1 MLPLLGFSIINADIL
16 QNSIA
21 DTGNM
26 PTEISLLCEGQTVVS
41 VTKDKLVKSTAV
53 VYSAKP
59 SSSIGLVDINVVGS
73 KRIQATKNQKFFDPV
88 QKQWIKA
95 HMLWPGNSLLGDDLK
110 AHLIFD
116 VNTNHSASVKTIQV
130 VLDGNHYLF
139 ADGFL
144 VHNHT
149 PWKTAAID
157 RLKKIGKTI
166 TTKTKT
172 LLTQIS
178 G

>member
-16 QNSIA
+16 QNSIV

-41 VTKDKLVKSTAV
+41 VTKDKLVKNTAI

-59 SSSIGLVDINVVGS
+59 SSSIGLVDILLVGG
-73 KRIQATKNQKFFDPV
+73 KRTQATRNQKFFDPV
-88 QKQWIKA
+88 QKQWVRA
-95 HMLWPGNSLLGDDLK
+95 CMLWSGNSLLGDDLK
-110 AHLIFD
+110 AHPI
-116 VNTNHSASVKTIQV
+116 VVVTTNHSASVKTIQV

-149 PWKTAAID
+149 PWKTAAMD
-157 RLKKIGKTI
+157 RLKKIGKTV

-172 LLTQIS
+172 LLNQIA